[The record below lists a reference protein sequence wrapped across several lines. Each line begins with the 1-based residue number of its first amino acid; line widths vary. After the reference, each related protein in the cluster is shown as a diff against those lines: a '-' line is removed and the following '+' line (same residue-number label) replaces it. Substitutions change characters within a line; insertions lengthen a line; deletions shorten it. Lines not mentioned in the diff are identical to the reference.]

1 MGLRSRERPRS
12 LPPAS
17 SHEFQS
23 LNFLFRDPCVLFPFL
38 SFFFKK
44 SFASPPRRW
53 GMKPFPQPVTQKSN
67 PKPLAPLGSWRYH
80 QCMHAKSLQ

>member
-1 MGLRSRERPRS
+1 MGLRCRERPRS

-38 SFFFKK
+38 SFLKNLLLLH
-44 SFASPPRRW
+44 PED
-53 GMKPFPQPVTQKSN
+53 GV
-67 PKPLAPLGSWRYH
+67 
-80 QCMHAKSLQ
+80 